1 MLRAMFLSVA
11 CRTLHVDHILVSQPP
26 ERDWMKQQLEKM
38 GRLNLLVDVPCT
50 VPPVAGATPAAM
62 DHSSHAGMN
71 HAGMPGMGASTF
83 QPSAASG
90 KIQASSGACRS
101 GSSLLASL
109 SAGLLI
115 VSLAGHSGRWPW
127 VR

>member
-26 ERDWMKQQLEKM
+26 ERDWMKEQLEKM

-90 KIQASSGACRS
+90 KIQASSGAWRS

-115 VSLAGHSGRWPW
+115 ASLAGHCGRWPW
-127 VR
+127 VL